1 MTSMSDPKLGFV
13 ALTRFGYGPHGDGDS
28 LAAAA
33 DPRGFLKAEL
43 AQPGIALLSGAG
55 MPATPAALQA
65 LFADQ
70 AQKRAEKER
79 LEKQIA
85 AKPAEAVAPQRGQQ
99 IAMTGSEAAN
109 SDAMQAMQPGAMQSN
124 IASPKPVAAPSPE
137 QMIFRAEALARLRR
151 AIEARS
157 GLVERLVAFWSNHF
171 CISAG
176 KGGFARVTA
185 GAFEREAIRPHVL
198 GRFGDMLQAVES
210 HPAMLHFLDNAQSI
224 GPNSR
229 AGQNGKRG
237 LNENLAREIMELHTL
252 GVHGGYS
259 QGDVTSLARILTGW
273 TSVGA
278 DGHDG
283 EPGAFIF
290 RANAH
295 EPGAHPLL
303 GKTYPETGR
312 NQGEAALADLAS
324 HPATATFVVGK
335 FVRHFVSDEPPAKLI
350 DDLVRIFRATD
361 GDLKA
366 LAIALIESDA
376 AWSAP
381 ATKMRSPYEFLV
393 AVDRALGH
401 VPDDPGQI
409 LGPLNAMGMPL
420 WAPPGPNGFPDSVA
434 VWAAPEGMKMRLDFA
449 SDIAGKVKDP
459 SNPSDLLES
468 LCGPA
473 ASAETRTAIAR
484 AESKPQGLALLF
496 MSPEFQR
503 R

>member
-1 MTSMSDPKLGFV
+1 MTSMSDPKFGFL

-28 LAAAA
+28 LAAGA

-79 LEKQIA
+79 LEQQTA
-85 AKPAEAVAPQRGQQ
+85 AKRVEAASAPQQGRQ

-109 SDAMQAMQPGAMQSN
+109 TDAMQPGVMQSN
-124 IASPKPVAAPSPE
+124 VTSPKPVAAPSPE
-137 QMIFRAEALARLRR
+137 QVIFRAEALARLRR

-171 CISAG
+171 CVSAG
-176 KGGFARVTA
+176 KGGFVRITA

-198 GRFGDMLQAVES
+198 GRFADMLQAVES

-224 GPNSR
+224 GPNSK

-237 LNENLAREIMELHTL
+237 LNENLAREIMELHAL

-259 QGDVTSLARILTGW
+259 QADVTSLARILTGW
-273 TSVGA
+273 TSVGP
-278 DGHDG
+278 DGRDG

-303 GKTYPETGR
+303 GKIYTEAGR
-312 NQGEAALADLAS
+312 GQGEAALADLAS

-335 FVRHFVSDEPPAKLI
+335 FVRHFVADEPPTKLVE
-350 DDLVRIFRATD
+350 DLVRIFRATD

-366 LAIALIESDA
+366 LAVALIESDA

-381 ATKMRSPYEFLV
+381 PTKMRSPYEFLV
-393 AVDRALGH
+393 AVNRALGH

-420 WAPPGPNGFPDSVA
+420 WAPPGPNGFSDSVA

-459 SNPSDLLES
+459 PNPSELLES

-473 ASAETRTAIAR
+473 ALAETRAAIAR